1 MGLDINIVSVHRVV
15 ATKPADAYVGSQY
28 DRTPKWRQV
37 AYERGAW
44 ELHELLAM
52 LYRKQGGTQEE
63 FNNVNVR
70 LYKRD
75 LRLFDASISAPILE
89 HMKQGRVVYAE
100 SSF

>member
-1 MGLDINIVSVHRVV
+1 MGLDINIVSVHRAV
-15 ATKPADAYVGSQY
+15 ATKPTDAYVGSQY
-28 DRTPKWRQV
+28 TRMPKWRQV

-75 LRLFDASISAPILE
+75 LRLFCAPLAETILE
-89 HMKQGRVVYAE
+89 HMKKGRVVYAE

>member
-15 ATKPADAYVGSQY
+15 ATKPTDAYVGSQY
-28 DRTPKWRQV
+28 TRMPKWRQV

-44 ELHELLAM
+44 DLHELLAK
-52 LYRKQGGTQEE
+52 LYHKQGGTQEE

-75 LRLFDASISAPILE
+75 LRLLPAPLAATILE
-89 HMKQGRVVYAE
+89 HMKKGRVVYAE

>member
-44 ELHELLAM
+44 DLHEVLIG
-52 LYRKQGGTQEE
+52 LYHKQGGTQEE

-75 LRLFDASISAPILE
+75 LRLFCAPLAETILE
-89 HMKQGRVVYAE
+89 HMKKGRVVYAE

>member
-15 ATKPADAYVGSQY
+15 ATKPVDAYVGSQY
-28 DRTPKWRQV
+28 DRKPKWRQV

-44 ELHELLAM
+44 ELHDLLATI
-52 LYRKQGGTQEE
+52 YHKQGGTEDE
-63 FNNVNVR
+63 FNNVTVR

-75 LRLFDASISAPILE
+75 LRFLHAPLAATILE
-89 HMKQGRVVYAE
+89 HMKKGRVVYAE

>member
-52 LYRKQGGTQEE
+52 LYRKQGGTKED
-63 FNNVNVR
+63 FNNTTVR

-89 HMKQGRVVYAE
+89 HMKKGRVVYAE

>member
-52 LYRKQGGTQEE
+52 LYRKRGGTKED
-63 FNNVNVR
+63 FNNTTVR

-89 HMKQGRVVYAE
+89 HMKKGRVVYAE

>member
-1 MGLDINIVSVHRVV
+1 MGLDINIVSVPRAVT
-15 ATKPADAYVGSQY
+15 TKPADAYVGSQY

-52 LYRKQGGTQEE
+52 LYRKQGGTKED
-63 FNNVNVR
+63 FNNTTVR

-89 HMKQGRVVYAE
+89 HMKKGRVVYAE